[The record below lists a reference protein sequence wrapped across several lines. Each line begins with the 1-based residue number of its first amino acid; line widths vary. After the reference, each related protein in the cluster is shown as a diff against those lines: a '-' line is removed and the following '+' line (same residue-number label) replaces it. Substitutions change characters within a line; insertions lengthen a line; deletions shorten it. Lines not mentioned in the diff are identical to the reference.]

1 MFLLTEQ
8 KASSTNQFFPFLLQ
22 TAQKVL
28 STDSSPPCSFREHK
42 QLCLLT
48 NSPTCSLKAPIHFQ
62 TRPKIQSVATGN
74 QCRPTSE
81 DMQFHWAAS
90 LVPMATDLIV
100 GPSLTV
106 DQGLKMEQIASLIDQ
121 IFPLFLTT
129 EQKAPSTGKFFLLLP
144 RTEQKVQ
151 TTNQF
156 FPCFF

>member
-1 MFLLTEQ
+1 
-8 KASSTNQFFPFLLQ
+8 
-22 TAQKVL
+22 
-28 STDSSPPCSFREHK
+28 
-42 QLCLLT
+42 
-48 NSPTCSLKAPIHFQ
+48 
-62 TRPKIQSVATGN
+62 
-74 QCRPTSE
+74 
-81 DMQFHWAAS
+81 MQFHWAAS

-100 GPSLTV
+100 GLSLTV
-106 DQGLKMEQIASLIDQ
+106 DQGLQTEQIASLIDQ